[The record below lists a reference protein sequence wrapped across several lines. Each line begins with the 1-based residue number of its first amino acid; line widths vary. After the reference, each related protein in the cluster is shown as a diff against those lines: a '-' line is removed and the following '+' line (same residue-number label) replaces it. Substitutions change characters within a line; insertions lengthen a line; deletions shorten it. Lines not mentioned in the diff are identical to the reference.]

1 MDNDSTSKEAYLFA
15 YHKCV
20 KAGKLTGKTMI
31 KLLKWAVVKGWNKI
45 SASNTNRHGKQ
56 RIKQLI
62 RKDQGV
68 TSVDVSKTELRDFQ
82 KVARKYGVDFA
93 VVKHLNEKPPVYSVF
108 FKAKDQDAIT
118 DVIRAYTQKK
128 LMKEQRPSL
137 LERLHKLKEK
147 VASTPK
153 KVIHRAKEKVR

>member
-31 KLLKWAVVKGWNKI
+31 KLLKWAVVTGWNKI

-93 VVKHLNEKPPVYSVF
+93 VVKHLNESLRYILFSLRLR
-108 FKAKDQDAIT
+108 
-118 DVIRAYTQKK
+118 IR
-128 LMKEQRPSL
+128 MPSL
-137 LERLHKLKEK
+137 MLY
-147 VASTPK
+147 
-153 KVIHRAKEKVR
+153 VRILRKSL

>member
-1 MDNDSTSKEAYLFA
+1 MENDSTSKEAYLFA

-82 KVARKYGVDFA
+82 
-93 VVKHLNEKPPVYSVF
+93 
-108 FKAKDQDAIT
+108 I
-118 DVIRAYTQKK
+118 
-128 LMKEQRPSL
+128 LMSYLCQVTLIQRLYIPL
-137 LERLHKLKEK
+137 GK
-147 VASTPK
+147 
-153 KVIHRAKEKVR
+153 